1 MLFPPL
7 RPPKSHQI
15 LHSERSFSFDDMPN
29 KLTQSNHLFY
39 SLVLCFVAL
48 MIQLDDEVQTKNV
61 KRNLQIIAFNITIK
75 VRIERHDL
83 MKKL

>member
-1 MLFPPL
+1 M
-7 RPPKSHQI
+7 
-15 LHSERSFSFDDMPN
+15 
-29 KLTQSNHLFY
+29 
-39 SLVLCFVAL
+39 CFVAL